1 MSRRQVDLAET
12 MFRRALDVDPGH
24 LRSLVVRPVQCLG
37 GSPLPVPHTCPDPS
51 CVCVAVSVSVSVSV
65 SVCLCVCGCL
75 GVWVSVSVGEQ
86 GLGQLLRTH
95 RRDPV
100 AAYELHKRAVQYVPL
115 AVWLLGGRPLIRLCV
130 HSGAAG

>member
-37 GSPLPVPHTCPDPS
+37 GSPLPVPHTCSDPS
-51 CVCVAVSVSVSVSV
+51 CVCVVLCVCPCLCVRV
-65 SVCLCVCGCL
+65 SVC
-75 GVWVSVSVGEQ
+75 VGEQ

-115 AVWLLGGRPLIRLCV
+115 AGWLAVGWPSTNRLCV
-130 HSGAAG
+130 LSGAAG